1 MNSRFKFPR
10 RVRIHGGGC
19 GAAAR
24 ALHHEA
30 KIQTLP
36 AVEKIVFSTT
46 NERKQMSKK
55 LLFKRVALAAVSALG
70 LGLVTS
76 VSPASAAP
84 VTTITPAAT
93 SYTIVTN
100 SGTSAIVRFTVK
112 DSLGLFDT
120 LSGGETVTATVGAL
134 PLQANSASYVTA
146 PTIQGVLANGTG
158 CSAVSS
164 ALDPT
169 TGAGASLCANIA
181 DNGDSVVH
189 YLKVTLN
196 ANSANRGPIPVT
208 LTSYSGAAGTT
219 YAGSVTINFTL
230 VSNTSR
236 LDAPAIT
243 LTSAATTVTASDG
256 ASFGG
261 TTAQL
266 VTVSMADKNGGYIVD
281 GSASTAASTF
291 SSAAELKP
299 TVDMVWTNSAGTV
312 SYETAAGSILDDG
325 TIADETANDGVFSVQ
340 WAGAL
345 NSIGTIGAG
354 RTHTIRAY
362 FPGTT
367 AVTKTLSVISVTT
380 SSSISHYALTATGK
394 YDATAGSGTTGGSY
408 QVPLTTKSATHTVYL
423 GTSATAP
430 LTGAAT
436 YYTVSY
442 SGCVTADMSPTAN
455 TSSAAPTKVLTDSN
469 GLASVTIT
477 NANPIDGC
485 AATVNW
491 TGGATNVSATTIT
504 WKKSTPTTVVSDPG
518 GSYQALR
525 LSTNKVTWTI
535 LDQYGAPVVGS
546 TVTFT
551 MTGANAPTAG
561 LASQISDAKGQVS
574 YSWTDALADATT
586 TSDTVKINAVGTT
599 TLAAGTVTVT
609 YKTALDTVSSTTLTY
624 TTSDVSAAVVPTTAI
639 GGAAGRAISAADQL
653 DQTKPITFATA
664 PHFVSFTYTMLK
676 SDGLTA
682 VSGIPATI
690 TSTGGSILDAAGYLV
705 TSRTVYGTTTFY
717 AVGLKTGTQT
727 ITVTTGS
734 ITKTATINWSNVH
747 TDARVIALKESNGT
761 LTATVTDFNGN
772 PVADVSVIATGTSG
786 ITFGNAGNSST
797 YTTKADGT
805 VSFDA
810 VGSGTVTASLSSSTY
825 SKPSFLKDSG
835 NATGTVVT
843 TGAPAG
849 VRSASVTTSGK
860 VDEAKAAAEAATDAA
875 AEAIDAA
882 NAATDAANLAAEAA
896 DAATVAAEEAR
907 DAADAATAAV
917 EELATQVATLMAALK
932 AQITT
937 LANTVAKIAKK
948 VKA

>member
-10 RVRIHGGGC
+10 RVRIHGGEC
-19 GAAAR
+19 GAVAR

-30 KIQTLP
+30 KIQSLL
-36 AVEKIVFSTT
+36 AVAKIVFTTT

-55 LLFKRVALAAVSALG
+55 LLIKRIALAAVSALG

-76 VSPASAAP
+76 VSPASAAA
-84 VTTITPAAT
+84 VTTITPAYT
-93 SYTIVTN
+93 SYTIVGS
-100 SGTSAIVRFTVK
+100 SGYAIVRYTVK
-112 DSLGLFDT
+112 DSLGEFDT
-120 LSGGETVTATVGAL
+120 LSGGETVTATIGAL
-134 PLQANSASYVTA
+134 PLQINSASYVTA
-146 PTIQGVLANGTG
+146 PTVTPVLANGTACAAG
-158 CSAVSS
+158 NVATAAGVAASS
-164 ALDPT
+164 CTNIMDN
-169 TGAGASLCANIA
+169 GASA
-181 DNGDSVVH
+181 VH
-189 YLKVTLN
+189 YLKVAMAADN
-196 ANSANRGPIPVT
+196 ANRGEIPLT
-208 LTSYSGAAGTT
+208 LTSTNAAGT
-219 YAGSVTINFTL
+219 YAGSVTLKFTL

-236 LDAPAIT
+236 LDSPTVT
-243 LTSAATTVTASDG
+243 LTSEATTVTAADG
-256 ASFGG
+256 TKFGG
-261 TTAQL
+261 TAAQL
-266 VTVSMADKNGGYIVD
+266 VTVTMADKNGGVITA
-281 GSASTAASTF
+281 GATASAASAYNT
-291 SSAAELKP
+291 APWLVP
-299 TVDMVWTNSAGTV
+299 TVEMTWTNTAGTTV
-312 SYETAAGSILDDG
+312 YETAASAITDDG
-325 TIADETANDGVFSVQ
+325 ATDADDTANDNVWSVS
-340 WAGAL
+340 WSYNT
-345 NSIGTIGAG
+345 NSIGTNGAG
-354 RTHTIRAY
+354 RTHTIKAY
-362 FPGTT
+362 YPGQT
-367 AVTKTLSVISVTT
+367 AVTKSLSVISVTT
-380 SSSISHYALTATGK
+380 SSSISHYALTATGN
-394 YDATAGSGTTGGSY
+394 YAASAGSGTTGGSY
-408 QVPLTTKSATHTVYL
+408 QIPLTTKSATHTVYL

-430 LTGAAT
+430 LTGTAT
-436 YYTVSY
+436 YYTVDYTS
-442 SGCVTADMSPTAN
+442 CVAADMSPTEH

-485 AATVNW
+485 VATISW
-491 TGGATNVSATTIT
+491 TGGATNISTTTLT
-504 WKKSTPTTVVSDPG
+504 WKKSTPTTVTSDPG

-525 LSTNKVTWTI
+525 LSTNKITWTI

-561 LASQISDAKGQVS
+561 LASQVSDAKGQVS

-586 TSDTVKINAVGTT
+586 TSDTVKIKDVGTT
-599 TLAAGTVTVT
+599 TLNAGSVTVT
-609 YKTALDTVSSTTLTY
+609 YKTALDTVASTTLTY
-624 TTSDVSAAVVPTTAI
+624 TTSAVTGAVVPTTAI

-653 DQTKPITFATA
+653 NTAKPITFATA
-664 PHFVSFTYTMLK
+664 DHFVSFTYTMLK

-690 TSTGGSILDAAGYLV
+690 TSTGGDILDAAGYL
-705 TSRTVYGTTTFY
+705 TKSRIVYGTTTFY

-747 TDARVIALKESNGT
+747 TDARVIKLTESNGT
-761 LTATVTDFNGN
+761 FTATVTDFNGN
-772 PVADVSVIATGTSG
+772 AVADVTVNASATSG
-786 ITFGNAGNSST
+786 VKFGNAGNS
-797 YTTKADGT
+797 TTFVTGSNGS

-810 VGSGTVTASLSSSTY
+810 IGAGTVTASLSRATY
-825 SKPSFLKDSG
+825 SKPSFLADSG
-835 NATGTVVT
+835 NDTGTVVT

-849 VRSASVTTSGK
+849 VRSVSLATSGK